1 MMIKIGYTFHLLGI
15 ILMLVSFKGEKDIE
29 PQSETSNYRHGMTML
44 KPSEQWREALPSG
57 NGTIGAMVYGSI
69 EEERVLFN
77 HNKLWYKGKIDDIPD
92 MSAEL
97 PVLRKLLNEGKYLE
111 ANGYYKSKLKEK
123 GFNVSNAV
131 YHPAFDMILTG
142 KVEHLFED
150 YRRTLD
156 FESGEVEV
164 KWRDGDIKY
173 LRRLFVSI
181 PDDISVMA
189 ITSNKKNSVSGE
201 VTLDIHDLND
211 AILKDG
217 ANFDPGFTY
226 KTTAQ
231 NEFIEFRADG
241 TDGGEFG
248 GVMRV
253 INKNGTLLTKKGDG
267 KNRGS
272 ISFQDADE
280 IVLLVAIYANEES
293 STAIP
298 RLKNKL
304 SVMSGNYEELFSKHR
319 ILHSAKFNAMGIN
332 LDINGKKD
340 TPNEILLL
348 DAYQNPAS
356 TELLEKLFNYG
367 RYLLVSSSTAGG
379 YPANLQGI
387 WNGDYQ
393 PPWGGVLGNNEN
405 LQMTYWQAL
414 PGNLKESIMAFFD
427 YFDSHIDEFRYNA
440 KQLYGCRGI
449 FVPPFMS
456 PESGIMRH
464 TAPHV
469 LYWTDAAGWLASFYY
484 DYYLFTGDEDFL
496 KNRAVPFMKE
506 VALFYE
512 DFIVKDAH
520 GKNLFMPSQSPE
532 NQSSNM
538 MVLDEESGRL
548 TSIKVQ
554 INSTI
559 TVAISKEVLTNLIAS
574 CELLGIEKEEVVTW
588 KKLLADM
595 PEYEINEDGALKEWL
610 HPDFKDNYEHRHMSH
625 IYPLFPGDEITQ
637 ESDSALYEAC
647 RVAIDKRLS
656 IGLGSQ
662 TGWSLAH
669 MANIYAR
676 LGDGEK
682 ALEALDILSRCC
694 LGQNLFTY
702 HNDWRKMG
710 ATVNLE
716 HGRTA
721 PFQMDANFGI
731 SAAITEM
738 LCSSNP
744 QVLSLLPALPSQWDS
759 GNFNGILTR
768 TGASVSAKWDME
780 KGKVDLTLTAGRN
793 TTFDIKFPKKISKLK
808 CSKNQC
814 ISDSGYGELYRKV
827 KLLKGEQI
835 NLQIQMN

>member
-1 MMIKIGYTFHLLGI
+1 
-15 ILMLVSFKGEKDIE
+15 
-29 PQSETSNYRHGMTML
+29 
-44 KPSEQWREALPSG
+44 
-57 NGTIGAMVYGSI
+57 
-69 EEERVLFN
+69 
-77 HNKLWYKGKIDDIPD
+77 
-92 MSAEL
+92 
-97 PVLRKLLNEGKYLE
+97 
-111 ANGYYKSKLKEK
+111 
-123 GFNVSNAV
+123 
-131 YHPAFDMILTG
+131 
-142 KVEHLFED
+142 
-150 YRRTLD
+150 
-156 FESGEVEV
+156 
-164 KWRDGDIKY
+164 
-173 LRRLFVSI
+173 
-181 PDDISVMA
+181 
-189 ITSNKKNSVSGE
+189 
-201 VTLDIHDLND
+201 
-211 AILKDG
+211 
-217 ANFDPGFTY
+217 
-226 KTTAQ
+226 
-231 NEFIEFRADG
+231 
-241 TDGGEFG
+241 
-248 GVMRV
+248 
-253 INKNGTLLTKKGDG
+253 
-267 KNRGS
+267 
-272 ISFQDADE
+272 
-280 IVLLVAIYANEES
+280 
-293 STAIP
+293 
-298 RLKNKL
+298 
-304 SVMSGNYEELFSKHR
+304 
-319 ILHSAKFNAMGIN
+319 
-332 LDINGKKD
+332 
-340 TPNEILLL
+340 
-348 DAYQNPAS
+348 
-356 TELLEKLFNYG
+356 
-367 RYLLVSSSTAGG
+367 
-379 YPANLQGI
+379 
-387 WNGDYQ
+387 
-393 PPWGGVLGNNEN
+393 
-405 LQMTYWQAL
+405 
-414 PGNLKESIMAFFD
+414 
-427 YFDSHIDEFRYNA
+427 
-440 KQLYGCRGI
+440 
-449 FVPPFMS
+449 MS

>member
-340 TPNEILLL
+340 TPNEI
-348 DAYQNPAS
+348 
-356 TELLEKLFNYG
+356 
-367 RYLLVSSSTAGG
+367 
-379 YPANLQGI
+379 
-387 WNGDYQ
+387 
-393 PPWGGVLGNNEN
+393 
-405 LQMTYWQAL
+405 
-414 PGNLKESIMAFFD
+414 
-427 YFDSHIDEFRYNA
+427 
-440 KQLYGCRGI
+440 
-449 FVPPFMS
+449 
-456 PESGIMRH
+456 
-464 TAPHV
+464 
-469 LYWTDAAGWLASFYY
+469 
-484 DYYLFTGDEDFL
+484 
-496 KNRAVPFMKE
+496 
-506 VALFYE
+506 
-512 DFIVKDAH
+512 
-520 GKNLFMPSQSPE
+520 
-532 NQSSNM
+532 
-538 MVLDEESGRL
+538 
-548 TSIKVQ
+548 
-554 INSTI
+554 
-559 TVAISKEVLTNLIAS
+559 
-574 CELLGIEKEEVVTW
+574 
-588 KKLLADM
+588 
-595 PEYEINEDGALKEWL
+595 
-610 HPDFKDNYEHRHMSH
+610 
-625 IYPLFPGDEITQ
+625 
-637 ESDSALYEAC
+637 
-647 RVAIDKRLS
+647 
-656 IGLGSQ
+656 
-662 TGWSLAH
+662 
-669 MANIYAR
+669 
-676 LGDGEK
+676 
-682 ALEALDILSRCC
+682 
-694 LGQNLFTY
+694 
-702 HNDWRKMG
+702 
-710 ATVNLE
+710 
-716 HGRTA
+716 
-721 PFQMDANFGI
+721 
-731 SAAITEM
+731 
-738 LCSSNP
+738 
-744 QVLSLLPALPSQWDS
+744 
-759 GNFNGILTR
+759 
-768 TGASVSAKWDME
+768 
-780 KGKVDLTLTAGRN
+780 
-793 TTFDIKFPKKISKLK
+793 
-808 CSKNQC
+808 
-814 ISDSGYGELYRKV
+814 
-827 KLLKGEQI
+827 
-835 NLQIQMN
+835 